1 MYIYKYK
8 YIYICIYM
16 YRHIYIYIYVTVFFG
31 LFLCLGGMSTQD
43 LFIKSQDLF
52 IKSQELFIKSQEL
65 FTAVSQEPFTK
76 SQELFTAVSQE
87 PCTKSRELL
96 TDSAGNIFRIPGTAC
111 RIPGTICCV
120 VLGLTFFQVLG
131 PICKEDMVIPK
142 QSPNN
147 FSTTIADLYPWM
159 EPDPWELGII
169 SGNVGL
175 CALTCMVVPNDF
187 TLSP

>member
-1 MYIYKYK
+1 MYVCMYV
-8 YIYICIYM
+8 CI
-16 YRHIYIYIYVTVFFG
+16 TVFFG

-65 FTAVSQEPFTK
+65 FTAVSQEPF
-76 SQELFTAVSQE
+76 
-87 PCTKSRELL
+87 TKSRELL